1 MPLDYLDG
9 DKFTREASQMEPTL
23 LLSPAAQTTAGTL
36 LLTIVL
42 VEFGGLYVLRLVTG
56 RQEATPFQKTFARAG
71 HAHAGVLV
79 SLALIV
85 QIFAD
90 AIDPSAP
97 LAGIARSG
105 VPLAAILIPSGY
117 FFSSAGR
124 GATEPNRLI
133 WLIYAGAVALGLG
146 VVALGLGLI
155 S

>member
-1 MPLDYLDG
+1 M
-9 DKFTREASQMEPTL
+9 TPTL
-23 LLSPAAQTTAGTL
+23 LLSAEAQTTAGTL

-56 RQEATPFQKTFARAG
+56 RQAATPFQKTFARAG

-79 SLALIV
+79 SLALIC

-90 AIDPSAP
+90 AAGLDGP
-97 LAGIARSG
+97 LATLARTG

-117 FFSSAGR
+117 FLSSAAR

-133 WLIYAGAVALGLG
+133 ALVYLGALSLALG
-146 VVALGLGLI
+146 VVALGIGLL

>member
-1 MPLDYLDG
+1 
-9 DKFTREASQMEPTL
+9 MEPTL
-23 LLSPAAQTTAGTL
+23 ILSQAALTTAGTL
-36 LLTIVL
+36 LLTIVA

-79 SLALIV
+79 ILALV
-85 QIFAD
+85 TQIFAD
-90 AIDPSAP
+90 AAAIEGP
-97 LAGIARSG
+97 LASVARSG
-105 VPLAAILIPSGY
+105 VPLAAILVPAGY

-133 WLIYAGAVALGLG
+133 VLIYAGAVSLAAG
-146 VVALGLGLI
+146 VVALGIGLL

>member
-1 MPLDYLDG
+1 
-9 DKFTREASQMEPTL
+9 MEPTL
-23 LLSPAAQTTAGTL
+23 ALSQAAQTTAGTL
-36 LLTIVL
+36 LITIVL

-79 SLALIV
+79 SLALIC

-90 AIDPSAP
+90 AIDPGAP

-105 VPLAAILIPSGY
+105 VPLAAILIPAGY
-117 FFSSAGR
+117 FLSSGGR
-124 GATEPNRLI
+124 GTTAPNRFI
-133 WLIYAGAVALGLG
+133 VLIYAGAASLALG
-146 VVALGLGLI
+146 VVALGIGLL

>member
-1 MPLDYLDG
+1 M
-9 DKFTREASQMEPTL
+9 TPTL
-23 LLSPAAQTTAGTL
+23 LLSPEAQTTAGTL

-79 SLALIV
+79 SLALIC

-90 AIDPSAP
+90 AAGLDGP
-97 LAGIARSG
+97 LATLARTG
-105 VPLAAILIPSGY
+105 VPVAAILIPSGY
-117 FFSSAGR
+117 FFSSGGR

-133 WLIYAGAVALGLG
+133 VLIYAGAVSLALG
-146 VVALGLGLI
+146 VVALGIGLL

>member
-1 MPLDYLDG
+1 
-9 DKFTREASQMEPTL
+9 MEPTL
-23 LLSPAAQTTAGTL
+23 ILSQAAQTTAGTL

-79 SLALIV
+79 SLALIC

-90 AIDPSAP
+90 A
-97 LAGIARSG
+97 AGAEGLVATVGRTG

-124 GATEPNRLI
+124 GASAPNRLI
-133 WLIYAGAVALGLG
+133 VLVYAGAVSLALG
-146 VVALGLGLI
+146 VVALGIGLL

>member
-1 MPLDYLDG
+1 
-9 DKFTREASQMEPTL
+9 MEPTL
-23 LLSPAAQTTAGTL
+23 LLSQAALTTAGTL
-36 LLTIVL
+36 LLTIVA
-42 VEFGGLYVLRLVTG
+42 VEFGGFYVLRLVTG

-79 SLALIV
+79 SLALIA

-90 AIDPSAP
+90 AAALEGP
-97 LAGIARSG
+97 LATLARTG
-105 VPLAAILIPSGY
+105 VPLAAILIPAGY

-133 WLIYAGAVALGLG
+133 VLIFAGAISLALG
-146 VVALGLGLI
+146 VVSLGIGLL